1 MSGNK
6 IKHLE
11 FLQNIITRMNSNSFL
26 IKGWTITIISALL
39 ALSSKEANI
48 NFIYILFV
56 VIPSFWI
63 LDGFYLSQERQYRAL
78 YNLVCSKT
86 DDVIDFNM
94 DVSGFN
100 KGNRTWLC
108 SILSKTL
115 IYFYGISLG
124 TVLTIRFLIENKP
137 WR

>member
-48 NFIYILFV
+48 NFIYISFV